1 MYLCTQN
8 NEYNIENSNKYH
20 SFMTNIALHN
30 LWNYINSM
38 SLSNRNKQWL
48 ADKLIESK
56 KESKREMQQRYVR
69 ESLTKSF
76 QELKEARLSGKELQS
91 ADDFLKEMEQW

>member
-1 MYLCTQN
+1 
-8 NEYNIENSNKYH
+8 
-20 SFMTNIALHN
+20 MTNIALHN
-30 LWNYINSM
+30 LWNYIDSM
-38 SLSNRNKQWL
+38 SLTNRNKQWL

-91 ADDFLKEMEQW
+91 ADDFLTEMEQW